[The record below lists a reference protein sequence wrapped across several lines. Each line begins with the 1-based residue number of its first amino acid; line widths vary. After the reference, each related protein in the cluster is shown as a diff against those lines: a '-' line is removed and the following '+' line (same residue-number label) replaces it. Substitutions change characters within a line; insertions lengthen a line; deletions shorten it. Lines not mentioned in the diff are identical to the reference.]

1 MLSVQACTNG
11 KKPVNMANTED
22 QEMQEQLEGINKR
35 KESTS
40 TITFRTPTWLKAKVL
55 ETADSKGLA
64 PSGYV
69 AYTIYKAVVQGMVS
83 KSDYD
88 QLHEKW
94 ESEANL
100 HKQAIKDLEELKKKN
115 KELESQLKQAKSN
128 DTKRSELEKQVKQ
141 KDKEISQLNKRVE
154 EVTNQRDESK
164 QKHKDEVKKLKEQL
178 SHKDQEIS
186 ELEQEKN
193 NALGRIKKANQWIK
207 DNTGGFL
214 GLDDPGRF

>member
-1 MLSVQACTNG
+1 MSSVQACTNG

-128 DTKRSELEKQVKQ
+128 DTKRSEIQKQVNQ
-141 KDKEISQLNKRVE
+141 KDKEISRLNKQVE
-154 EVTNQRDESK
+154 ELNQKPTQKQLKDAEKKRDEYK
-164 QKHKDEVKKLKEQL
+164 QKFSDKANEVK
-178 SHKDQEIS
+178 
-186 ELEQEKN
+186 ELTERLN
-193 NALGRIKKANQWIK
+193 KANNWIK
-207 DNTGGFL
+207 GHTGDFMGHEY
-214 GLDDPGRF
+214 PGEF